1 MKKEF
6 FKFVFLGAGSSVFTM
21 RLVGDI
27 LKEDTIKKG
36 HIALVDLDEKLLRET
51 EEAVKELVAFSVF
64 LVFDAVFQ
72 KQCGNY
78 EYTDNIFPIRMDRIR
93 I

>member
-36 HIALVDLDEKLLRET
+36 ISHLWIWMKSCLERRKKL
-51 EEAVKELVAFSVF
+51 
-64 LVFDAVFQ
+64 
-72 KQCGNY
+72 
-78 EYTDNIFPIRMDRIR
+78 
-93 I
+93 

>member
-27 LKEDTIKKG
+27 LNYKKG
-36 HIALVDLDEKLLRET
+36 AYRT
-51 EEAVKELVAFSVF
+51 
-64 LVFDAVFQ
+64 
-72 KQCGNY
+72 CG
-78 EYTDNIFPIRMDRIR
+78 FG
-93 I
+93 